1 MRQGATV
8 SGIILM
14 IFLCVSLPSKIQVTF
29 NRLQELLQELDL
41 TVSDK
46 KLVPP
51 STQVTCLGI
60 VVDTVA
66 LSVSI
71 PAEKLSVIKS
81 ICVEWSSKQTCTKKE
96 LQSLLG
102 LLLYVAKCVKYAR
115 YFLNRMLMLL
125 RENPHCKRIR
135 LSEAFKK
142 DLRWFNAF
150 LSVFN
155 GVSFFK
161 QPPSKSIHL
170 DACPSGMGA
179 IFDHQVYTLPFPSEW
194 RDLNIAYTELIN
206 ILVALKVW
214 HIQWA
219 GSSVL
224 IRCDNQAVVSVLTTG
239 KTRDPVMAKYVRNI
253 YLWLSAFN
261 IDMRV
266 IHIAG
271 RLNPVADLLSRWHLT
286 SNNFQKLQELVHP
299 VSWVDVSS
307 DLLHV
312 DESI

>member
-1 MRQGATV
+1 M
-8 SGIILM
+8 
-14 IFLCVSLPSKIQVTF
+14 FLPSKINATF
-29 NRLQELLQELDL
+29 NRLQELLQELGL
-41 TVSDK
+41 TVSAK
-46 KLVPP
+46 KLVAP

-71 PAEKLSVIKS
+71 PAEKLTEIKS
-81 ICVEWSSKQTCTKKE
+81 ICSEWSSKQICTKKE

-102 LLLYVAKCVKYAR
+102 LLLYVAKCIKYAR

-125 RENPHCKRIR
+125 RENTHCSRIHITED
-135 LSEAFKK
+135 LKK

-150 LSVFN
+150 LPVFN

-170 DACPSGMGA
+170 DACPSGLGA
-179 IFDHQVYTLPFPSEW
+179 IFDHQVYSLPLPSNW
-194 RDLNIAYTELIN
+194 RVLNIAYTELVN
-206 ILVALKVW
+206 ILVVW

-239 KTRDPVMAKYVRNI
+239 TDQKPCRGQVYEEYI
-253 YLWLSAFN
+253 F
-261 IDMRV
+261 
-266 IHIAG
+266 
-271 RLNPVADLLSRWHLT
+271 VA
-286 SNNFQKLQELVHP
+286 
-299 VSWVDVSS
+299 
-307 DLLHV
+307 
-312 DESI
+312 